1 MDIIRNVGIRE
12 PVGSQGSSKITDT
25 DINSLAMKL
34 AESKLNRNSLPNI
47 LLKEAGIMTRTQRI
61 ANGNNTSNSGASK
74 FRPSS
79 KTGSAVHVEAN
90 TVLRDGNGA
99 GAGDGGDDDEAEVE
113 CAVSGRLEIRVIQQS
128 QEPPN
133 KNSPIRDESIYF
145 DAIANGQQ
153 NAVDDATAAG
163 GGKVSRKLVNKMYA
177 GHAIDHNVEASAL
190 TAPTMA
196 ALTPSTTMLTA
207 ADCGNCDPVT
217 DETAFYSVQT
227 TGRMHDDAQKST
239 DLTRLN
245 LSNNSNPNSDGV
257 GGGGGGGDN
266 NRLIGNNGTGF
277 VATTLGITDNNSSIN
292 DDNVADSLIMT
303 GHALAKSSNV
313 IGKQRSTLLLPY
325 KFDVALH
332 QFVHSIL

>member
-34 AESKLNRNSLPNI
+34 AEAKLNRNSLPNI
-47 LLKEAGIMTRTQRI
+47 LLKEAAITTRTQRI
-61 ANGNNTSNSGASK
+61 ANGNSSTSASK
-74 FRPSS
+74 CRAPT
-79 KTGSAVHVEAN
+79 KVSAVHVEAN
-90 TVLRDGNGA
+90 AVPHDGNG
-99 GAGDGGDDDEAEVE
+99 GGGDDDDDEDAEVE

-128 QEPPN
+128 QEPA

-145 DAIANGQQ
+145 DAVANGQQ
-153 NAVDDATAAG
+153 NAVDDA
-163 GGKVSRKLVNKMYA
+163 GKVSRKLASKLYA
-177 GHAIDHNVEASAL
+177 GQAIDHNIEASAL
-190 TAPTMA
+190 TTAATM

-207 ADCGNCDPVT
+207 ECGNCEPVT

-227 TGRMHDDAQKST
+227 TAQKSA
-239 DLTRLN
+239 DVTRLN
-245 LSNNSNPNSDGV
+245 LSNNSNPNSDGGIG

-266 NRLIGNNGTGF
+266 SRVIGNNGTGF

-313 IGKQRSTLLLPY
+313 IGT
-325 KFDVALH
+325 
-332 QFVHSIL
+332 